1 VARQFT
7 QFYAR
12 HAGEFPRE
20 VSDMAYE
27 TRIKAAYP
35 LHPELFD
42 RLYEDW
48 STLERFQMTRGVL
61 RLMSSVV
68 HTLWVSQDASP
79 MILPGTVPLDVPT
92 VASEITQYLP
102 DSWKPIIDTDI
113 DGLNSTPT
121 KVDAERP
128 LLGARAVTRRL
139 ARSIFIGSAP
149 TLRSAHR
156 GVERQRVWLGTAV
169 PGDTVG
175 NFGSALELL
184 SQRATYLYSDANRYW
199 YDTQASVT
207 RKAADYADGLR
218 DKPEEVWAE
227 IVRRLQPESLH
238 RGGFA
243 AVSVAPDSSSEIQ
256 DTEEARLFILHT
268 SQTHSKGSADSA
280 AMTFAGEAF
289 DRRGSAQRT
298 NRNMVVFLAADSK
311 RMEELAESVR
321 HYLAWTWVA
330 VHKVDLDLSPQQL
343 NQVDSNVTR
352 NDQDVTARI
361 AQTFH
366 WALVPEQPDPARP
379 AVMGVEKAEGA
390 NARLAERVT
399 DKLTRSGLLAS
410 TVAARAIRLEMDQRL
425 RSVWDRGHVS
435 VGELWGYYCKYPY
448 LTRMRDRSV
457 LVDGVLST
465 LTSLMWELEG
475 FALADSFD
483 EATGRYVGL
492 VLPSGDARFGQITDA
507 TLLVA
512 PSVGKAQT
520 VPETPPGEE
529 AGQGTDLSGGA
540 LGGSSFAHG
549 SGAKPGVAVPEKAH
563 NTRYFGVFRVDPE
576 RYARDLT
583 RVSQEVLQQLAAVDG
598 ARLDVTIEVHAKT
611 SDGFPD
617 DKVRVV
623 LENARTLKFEQSSFE
638 DD

>member
-27 TRIKAAYP
+27 ARIKAAYP

-68 HTLWVSQDASP
+68 HALWVSQDASP

-113 DGLNSTPT
+113 DGPNSTPT

-175 NFGSALELL
+175 NFGSSLELL

-256 DTEEARLFILHT
+256 DTEEARLVILHP
-268 SQTHSKGSADSA
+268 SQTHSKGSADSS
-280 AMTFAGEAF
+280 AMSFAGEAF
-289 DRRGSAQRT
+289 ERRGSAQRT

-311 RMEELAESVR
+311 RMEELSESVR
-321 HYLAWTWVA
+321 HFLAWTWVA
-330 VHKVDLDLSPQQL
+330 ARKVDLDLSPQQL

-352 NDQDVTARI
+352 NDEDVTARI
-361 AQTFH
+361 SQTYH
-366 WALVPEQPDPARP
+366 WALVPEQPDPGRP
-379 AVMGVEKAEGA
+379 AVMAVEKAEGA

-399 DKLTRSGLLAS
+399 DKLIRSGLLAS
-410 TVAARAIRLEMDQRL
+410 SVAARSIRLDMDQRL
-425 RSVWDRGHVS
+425 SSVWDRGHVS

-465 LTSLMWELEG
+465 LTSLMWDLEG
-475 FALADSFD
+475 FALADSYD
-483 EATGRYVGL
+483 EASNRYVGL

-507 TLLVA
+507 SLLVA
-512 PSVGKAQT
+512 PSVAKAQT
-520 VPETPPGEE
+520 VPTSTPGEGGE
-529 AGQGTDLSGGA
+529 EGTDVSRGS
-540 LGGSSFAHG
+540 LGGSSFVDGA
-549 SGAKPGVAVPEKAH
+549 GAKPGVVVPEKAH

-598 ARLDVTIEVHAKT
+598 AQLDVTIEVHAKT
-611 SDGFPD
+611 PNGFPD

>member
-1 VARQFT
+1 
-7 QFYAR
+7 
-12 HAGEFPRE
+12 
-20 VSDMAYE
+20 
-27 TRIKAAYP
+27 
-35 LHPELFD
+35 
-42 RLYEDW
+42 
-48 STLERFQMTRGVL
+48 
-61 RLMSSVV
+61 VV
-68 HTLWVSQDASP
+68 HALWVSQDASP

-113 DGLNSTPT
+113 DGPNSTPT

-256 DTEEARLFILHT
+256 DTEEARLVILHP
-268 SQTHSKGSADSA
+268 SQTHSKGSADSS

-289 DRRGSAQRT
+289 DRRGSAHRT
-298 NRNMVVFLAADSK
+298 NRNMVVFLAGDSK
-311 RMEELAESVR
+311 RMEELSESVR

-330 VHKVDLDLSPQQL
+330 TRKVDLDLSPQQL

-352 NDQDVTARI
+352 NDEDVTARI

-410 TVAARAIRLEMDQRL
+410 SVAARSIRLDMDQRL
-425 RSVWDRGHVS
+425 NSVWDRGHVS

-465 LTSLMWELEG
+465 LTSLMWDLEG
-475 FALADSFD
+475 FALADSYE
-483 EATGRYVGL
+483 EASGRYVGL

-507 TLLVA
+507 SLLVA
-512 PSVGKAQT
+512 PSVAKAQT
-520 VPETPPGEE
+520 VPASAPGEGGE
-529 AGQGTDLSGGA
+529 EGTDVSRES
-540 LGGSSFAHG
+540 LGGSSFVDGA
-549 SGAKPGVAVPEKAH
+549 GAKPAVVVPEKAH

-583 RVSQEVLQQLAAVDG
+583 RFSQEVLQQLAAVDG

-611 SDGFPD
+611 PDGFPD